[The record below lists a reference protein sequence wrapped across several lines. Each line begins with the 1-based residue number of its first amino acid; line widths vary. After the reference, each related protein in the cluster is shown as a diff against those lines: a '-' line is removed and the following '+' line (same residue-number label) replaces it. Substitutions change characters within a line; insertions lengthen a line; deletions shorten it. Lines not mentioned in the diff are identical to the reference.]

1 MSDIDFDELEQDS
14 QLSSVS
20 DKHYENLSEAVEKL
34 AILRARK
41 AKGETYM
48 KEIDAEMADL
58 QRRVLP
64 AMMEAARTK
73 DFTSLDTATKVEMK
87 TIIKATMPKEK
98 DDDDHDEPYEVRK
111 KKAIGWLERNNLDD
125 IVARE
130 ISVTLGKDSTELAQR
145 LLDAIRLASN
155 GAVEPELKDSVNY
168 MTLNAVLK
176 RRLESD
182 QEVPTSEDGFDVFTG
197 RIVDVVS
204 ATKRKRT

>member
-1 MSDIDFDELEQDS
+1 
-14 QLSSVS
+14 
-20 DKHYENLSEAVEKL
+20 
-34 AILRARK
+34 
-41 AKGETYM
+41 M

-204 ATKRKRT
+204 ATKRKSKK